1 MGENVTKPFDEKT
14 VSQFNYYS
22 VSKETLNRI
31 KMNLLA
37 EDSLEFDKVSLYDVH
52 DVYKKRND
60 ECNRSIDLIKQKINK
75 KIVSNFK
82 GYELLDISSFSDF
95 SIEVCLIDEKCK
107 SLNAYFFQNDD
118 DIYIGKIEMEGS
130 HLLDGHKLLLN
141 IGKEIQELFTLKS
154 ENNKLYN
161 DFKFNVN
168 NDSSFKVDVLCG
180 SVVIEIPF
188 VLKLKLSPLNDDVK
202 VECNSY
208 NALSCISG
216 NEVELF
222 KRIFVKI
229 DNLPNDIREDLY
241 IKRREYLKDISDKD
255 KGHSSNKQFSLK
267 H

>member
-37 EDSLEFDKVSLYDVH
+37 EDSLEFDKASLYDVH
-52 DVYKKRND
+52 DVYKKR
-60 ECNRSIDLIKQKINK
+60 
-75 KIVSNFK
+75 
-82 GYELLDISSFSDF
+82 
-95 SIEVCLIDEKCK
+95 
-107 SLNAYFFQNDD
+107 NDD

-141 IGKEIQELFTLKS
+141 IGKKIQELFTLKS

-168 NDSSFKVDVLCG
+168 NDSSFKVDVLWG

-188 VLKLKLSPLNDDVK
+188 VLKLELSPLNDDVK

-216 NEVELF
+216 NEVDLF

-255 KGHSSNKQFSLK
+255 KVHSSNKQFSLK